1 VFVFRY
7 WSSTESKAPMQVQSF
22 TFNPF
27 MTNCYVCHDGG
38 EAVLID
44 PSSASA
50 SEHQQ
55 VVDYLD
61 EQGLTVRH
69 LLLTHGHIDHIFG
82 CAFFAERYG
91 QSFQMHAADRPFLQ
105 QAPQQAQAF
114 DVNIDPP
121 PIPDDEHLLDEGD
134 TVTFGSVT
142 LEVLHTPGHSPGSI
156 SFVDRA
162 SEQAVTGDVLFRGSI
177 GRIQGLPQTSMPQ
190 LINSIVEK
198 LLPLGDDVTIYPG
211 HMGVTTI
218 GRERRQ
224 NPFLQEHV
232 QG

>member
-1 VFVFRY
+1 
-7 WSSTESKAPMQVQSF
+7 MQVQSF

-50 SEHQQ
+50 AEHQQ

-61 EQGLTVRH
+61 EHELVVRH

-91 QSFQMHAADRPFLQ
+91 QSVQMHAADRPFLE
-105 QAPQQAQAF
+105 QAPQQAEAF
-114 DVNIDPP
+114 DVDIEPP
-121 PIPDDEHLLDEGD
+121 PTLDDAHVLDEGD
-134 TVTFGSVT
+134 TITFGGVI
-142 LEVLHTPGHSPGSI
+142 LDVLHTPGHSPGSV
-156 SFVDRA
+156 SFIDRV
-162 SEQAVTGDVLFRGSI
+162 SEQAITGDVLFRGSI
-177 GRIQGLPQTSMPQ
+177 GRVQGLPQTSLPQ
-190 LINSIVEK
+190 LIRSIVEK
-198 LLPLGDDVTIYPG
+198 LVPLGDAMTIYPG

-218 GRERRQ
+218 GRERQQ
-224 NPFLQEHV
+224 NPFLQEHL
-232 QG
+232 QS

>member
-1 VFVFRY
+1 
-7 WSSTESKAPMQVQSF
+7 MHVQSF

-27 MTNCYVCHDGG
+27 MTNCYVCHDSG

-50 SEHQQ
+50 AEHEQ
-55 VVDYLD
+55 VAQYI
-61 EQGLTVRH
+61 EAQGLSVRH

-82 CAFFAERYG
+82 CAYFSERYG
-91 QSFQMHAADRPFLQ
+91 QSFWMHPADRPFLE

-114 DVNIDPP
+114 GVSIDAPP
-121 PIPDDEHLLDEGD
+121 VPDDAHLLGEGD
-134 TVTFGSVT
+134 TVSFGSVT

-162 SEQAVTGDVLFRGSI
+162 SEQAFTGDVLFEGSI

-190 LINSIVEK
+190 LMNSITEK
-198 LLPLGDDVTIYPG
+198 LLPLGEAMTIYPG
-211 HMGVTTI
+211 HGPDTTI
-218 GRERRQ
+218 GRERTS
-224 NPFLQEHV
+224 NPFLQEEA
-232 QG
+232 QR